1 MHKYFITAALLLV
14 FGTSA
19 YMSISGLAAVF
30 AGGGLVVICMG
41 AGMELGKLLSVVH
54 LHRSW
59 RRLELGP
66 RLFFTAEI
74 LGYLTQRHSVA
85 MRDLAAVE
93 TSLAALA
100 DEEQVLKAE
109 MRVLDET
116 LAGLPAA
123 GPVIATARI
132 MGLDEARAIT
142 VFIIFL
148 VCVLEPLAIGL
159 AVAASAAWTAP
170 GKPQRSGMKRMRTA
184 GETAKAADAPADPAT
199 GELAEICDQHGL
211 TIEDLARITGRKQ
224 PQTVAG
230 WWRPARPSNRGDA
243 GLSHRGGAGLS
254 YHRAAGH
261 RDDRCPVRVN
271 HRHYG
276 RQEDGGRKQWY
287 CPNAKKWP
295 RGCTRPGWRLRKSEG
310 SPRCRQSGARS

>member
-1 MHKYFITAALLLV
+1 MQARLRQIAAER
-14 FGTSA
+14 A
-19 YMSISGLAAVF
+19 
-30 AGGGLVVICMG
+30 
-41 AGMELGKLLSVVH
+41 
-54 LHRSW
+54 
-59 RRLELGP
+59 
-66 RLFFTAEI
+66 
-74 LGYLTQRHSVA
+74 
-85 MRDLAAVE
+85 DLAARQV
-93 TSLAALA
+93 A
-100 DEEQVLKAE
+100 EQ
-109 MRVLDET
+109 R
-116 LAGLPAA
+116 AA

-230 WWRPARPSNRGDA
+230 WLGGRPPIPIKALRLVRKWAASRPPVR
-243 GLSHRGGAGLS
+243 LV
-254 YHRAAGH
+254 AAG
-261 RDDRCPVRVN
+261 PT
-271 HRHYG
+271 
-276 RQEDGGRKQWY
+276 E
-287 CPNAKKWP
+287 
-295 RGCTRPGWRLRKSEG
+295 
-310 SPRCRQSGARS
+310 

>member
-66 RLFFTAEI
+66 RLFFTAVIAALTLITTAEI

-116 LAGLPAA
+116 LAGLPAGYVTRRLKERQKAGYGKMQARLRQIAAERADLAARQVAEQRAA

-184 GETAKAADAPADPAT
+184 GETAKAADAPADPT
-199 GELAEICDQHGL
+199 E
-211 TIEDLARITGRKQ
+211 
-224 PQTVAG
+224 
-230 WWRPARPSNRGDA
+230 
-243 GLSHRGGAGLS
+243 
-254 YHRAAGH
+254 
-261 RDDRCPVRVN
+261 
-271 HRHYG
+271 
-276 RQEDGGRKQWY
+276 
-287 CPNAKKWP
+287 
-295 RGCTRPGWRLRKSEG
+295 
-310 SPRCRQSGARS
+310 